1 MDNHNYFF
9 VVSGE
14 PFGKKRPRARV
25 IAGHASIHNDPANEN
40 YELKVINAFRQA
52 YPNLTNELGFGED
65 DYLQATITAYYSIPK
80 SMSKKKR
87 LLALDGT
94 IRPTKKPDVDNIA
107 KSILDA
113 LNSVLYKDDSQVV
126 RLVVGKHYA
135 DVPRVEVSITKI

>member
-65 DYLQATITAYYSIPK
+65 DYLQATIVAYYSIPK
-80 SMSKKKR
+80 AFSKKKR
-87 LLALDGT
+87 ELALNQA

-107 KSILDA
+107 KSIQDA
-113 LNSVLYKDDSQVV
+113 LNKVLYRDDSQIV
-126 RLVVGKHYA
+126 LLIVGKRYA